1 MYSVYLERTIH
12 YCHITHY
19 TSLHEGAGRHPVVHY
34 LVHQEGSLHGD
45 DALPRHV
52 LGLGVPRALQHVVE
66 VLHREAASHH
76 LQPPASTLT
85 MHSWQWHWH
94 EGSAEVS
101 TVWWWGGPGYT
112 RASASCNHIMQR
124 PAKCS
129 SRSIQ
134 FHNWFSQKR
143 RRSLLGPTS
152 ASAITSITHL
162 DVELCPDLALALP
175 DVS

>member
-1 MYSVYLERTIH
+1 MADTKYLCILSILREQSIIATL
-12 YCHITHY
+12 HIS

-45 DALPRHV
+45 DALPHHV

-124 PAKCS
+124 PA
-129 SRSIQ
+129 
-134 FHNWFSQKR
+134 
-143 RRSLLGPTS
+143 
-152 ASAITSITHL
+152 
-162 DVELCPDLALALP
+162 
-175 DVS
+175 